1 MVKFIRALVI
11 IISTLTA
18 STLAVKRVK
27 SCYCDTDDGNGEE
40 SDANTKP
47 CCDQWEN
54 QHAPGVKYSGDF
66 DDRCVDPDNVI
77 DQSSWNN
84 CCVNQGSDLGNCYLV

>member
-1 MVKFIRALVI
+1 MLKTKAHF
-11 IISTLTA
+11 
-18 STLAVKRVK
+18 STLAVKHVK

-66 DDRCVDPDNVI
+66 DDRVRTSFIYKALRYDTI
-77 DQSSWNN
+77 
-84 CCVNQGSDLGNCYLV
+84 VNLPGSVLIPIT